1 MLALIILKWV
11 YARSL
16 STCDYPYFTLHLFP
30 LSLSVLPFLLSTPFY
45 KTRYPFT
52 HILLSPHPACFP
64 FLPTPPFTSIHPYSA
79 PFPTFHAVLIH
90 HPCPPLPA
98 PPPSSLAVLS
108 PRPSTP
114 SSDAFKSSR
123 WRPPPYLPH
132 VATSTSFS
140 PVLIQ
145 AL

>member
-45 KTRYPFT
+45 KTRYLFI
-52 HILLSPHPACFP
+52 HVLLSPHPACFP
-64 FLPTPPFTSIHPYSA
+64 FLPTPPFTSIHPYSP

-98 PPPSSLAVLS
+98 PPPSSLLVPPHPVLTHS
-108 PRPSTP
+108 NPRAGGHHPTCP
-114 SSDAFKSSR
+114 T
-123 WRPPPYLPH
+123 LPH
-132 VATSTSFS
+132 LLPFH
-140 PVLIQ
+140 LY
-145 AL
+145 